1 MKHLYIVGNG
11 FDLHHDMKTGYLQF
25 RKWLEDKSSL
35 VLYTIDELFGYCDN
49 NWWERFE
56 SSLATAVTSEIVQ
69 EKVREYYP
77 DFGSDEFRDRDWYA
91 AEYAVEKKLSD
102 AYCEIRDAFQ
112 QWVAELEI
120 GDRSKKIELITDDA
134 AFLTF
139 NYTLTLENLYGID
152 EDKILHIHGKA
163 GTDDELVLGHGVS
176 EEEIENILEKNYP
189 HDEEEGEDYVT
200 QRAKGA
206 AVRGVY
212 SQRKKIGEIIKKNE
226 EWFAALKNVTYIHI
240 YGHSFGKVDLPYF
253 RKILSVVNKKNIYIE
268 VNDHN
273 DENKNAINA
282 FMQSEGLDIKQY
294 SIINLN
300 DKLIKNSKYETYE
313 F

>member
-1 MKHLYIVGNG
+1 M
-11 FDLHHDMKTGYLQF
+11 
-25 RKWLEDKSSL
+25 
-35 VLYTIDELFGYCDN
+35 
-49 NWWERFE
+49 
-56 SSLATAVTSEIVQ
+56 
-69 EKVREYYP
+69 
-77 DFGSDEFRDRDWYA
+77 
-91 AEYAVEKKLSD
+91 
-102 AYCEIRDAFQ
+102 
-112 QWVAELEI
+112 
-120 GDRSKKIELITDDA
+120 
-134 AFLTF
+134 
-139 NYTLTLENLYGID
+139 
-152 EDKILHIHGKA
+152 
-163 GTDDELVLGHGVS
+163 
-176 EEEIENILEKNYP
+176 LEKNYP

-226 EWFAALKNVTYIHI
+226 EWFASLKNVTHIHI

-300 DKLIKNSKYETYE
+300 DKLIKKSKYETNE
-313 F
+313 S